1 MNIFFFFKC
10 VLNSLRVCV
19 LLCVL
24 TADVL
29 CFVLLHVT
37 ACVAAC
43 VTACVAAC
51 VVAACV
57 VAACVVAYFCLF
69 DELVCYSWNVVFKL
83 LLLSQFLR
91 RQPYYFYAPCNQID
105 TSQYHHVRNS

>member
-1 MNIFFFFKC
+1 MC
-10 VLNSLRVCV
+10 VCCCVCAHGGCSLFCV
-19 LLCVL
+19 TACV
-24 TADVL
+24 A
-29 CFVLLHVT
+29 

-43 VTACVAAC
+43 VTAC
-51 VVAACV
+51 VAACV